1 MHASLRYA
9 SGEGPGFRHTTYQR
23 DSGLAQDKDSG
34 LLTMMLPS
42 CTTTFFDALGLG
54 GMEVDLRRNLLLMD
68 LDDSYV
74 WMDDLDEVSLPLNAV
89 LILQNSSYL

>member
-1 MHASLRYA
+1 MSNSLI

-23 DSGLAQDKDSG
+23 DPGVTQDKDSG

-42 CTTTFFDALGLG
+42 CTTTFFNALGLG

-74 WMDDLDEVSLPLNAV
+74 WMDDLDEVWVTKSRV
-89 LILQNSSYL
+89 

>member
-1 MHASLRYA
+1 MVKGRVSVTPR
-9 SGEGPGFRHTTYQR
+9 TYQR
-23 DSGLAQDKDSG
+23 DSGLVQDKDSG

-68 LDDSYV
+68 LDDSCV
-74 WMDDLDEVSLPLNAV
+74 WMDDLDEVSVSNEVACLTDKMLK
-89 LILQNSSYL
+89 